1 MIFALS
7 RTGFPLDIRL
17 WPFVPDV
24 SKKISYPRHFILFDA
39 FTGTAEWLLR
49 LLSVLDKFLHAPLE

>member
-24 SKKISYPRHFILFDA
+24 SKKIHTCCVLDA
-39 FTGTAEWLLR
+39 FTGLR
-49 LLSVLDKFLHAPLE
+49 TISTVPEGLNVYSRH

>member
-17 WPFVPDV
+17 SAFVPDV
-24 SKKISYPRHFILFDA
+24 PKKISYRVLDA
-39 FTGTAEWLLR
+39 FTLATKARGYPCVVACVA
-49 LLSVLDKFLHAPLE
+49 S